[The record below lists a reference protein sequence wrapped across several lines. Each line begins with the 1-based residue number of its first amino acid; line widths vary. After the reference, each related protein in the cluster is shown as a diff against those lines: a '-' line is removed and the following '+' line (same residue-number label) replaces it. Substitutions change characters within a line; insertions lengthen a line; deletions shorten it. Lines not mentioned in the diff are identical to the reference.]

1 MENVFHKEFAK
12 NTWYSIREAC
22 ELGIAYKLWP
32 GENKKKF
39 KDQCTGEV
47 YLLIMEIDE
56 NNNLSVRIDGTDPVV
71 KIRTPLQ
78 SGPLGLT
85 NSNR

>member
-1 MENVFHKEFAK
+1 MENVFHKEFAE
-12 NTWYSIREAC
+12 NAWYSIKEAC
-22 ELGIAYKLWP
+22 KLGIAYKLWP

-39 KDQCTGEV
+39 KDQCTEEV

-56 NNNLSVRIDGTDPVV
+56 NNNLSVRIDGTEPVV
-71 KIRTPLQ
+71 KTKTPFR
-78 SGPLGLT
+78 SDPLGLT

>member
-1 MENVFHKEFAK
+1 
-12 NTWYSIREAC
+12 
-22 ELGIAYKLWP
+22 
-32 GENKKKF
+32 
-39 KDQCTGEV
+39 
-47 YLLIMEIDE
+47 MEIDE

-71 KIRTPLQ
+71 NIRTATFPDPFQ